1 MTRMFLKSKKLP
13 IIKILII
20 FILISINFKN
30 VALPST
36 FSEEQTINITKNLR
50 CLICQGQT
58 IHESNSDF
66 AESMKKYIKSEL
78 ENGKT
83 NEEIFSSLVKKYGQ
97 WIVYDPGQEKQIMDY
112 LKNNPEAQQQLSGP
126 IFEDKIIDF
135 VLELA
140 NVNEK
145 TVSIDE
151 LYKEDEMDLKKE
163 AKKGKKSNKIVEK
176 NKTKKVT
183 KKVSKKS

>member
-13 IIKILII
+13 IIKILIV
-20 FILISINFKN
+20 FILIFINFKN
-30 VALPST
+30 VAISST
-36 FSEEQTINITKNLR
+36 FSEEQTTNITKNLR

-97 WIVYDPGQEKQIMDY
+97 WIVYDPGISRNT
-112 LKNNPEAQQQLSGP
+112 LLLWSLPLLLFLIGGA
-126 IFEDKIIDF
+126 II
-135 VLELA
+135 
-140 NVNEK
+140 
-145 TVSIDE
+145 
-151 LYKEDEMDLKKE
+151 
-163 AKKGKKSNKIVEK
+163 AKKIFRKI
-176 NKTKKVT
+176 
-183 KKVSKKS
+183 